1 MGLKNNIKHIA
12 IISLSFFYCSY
23 IYMIQ
28 ATRLRETGN
37 VENAGLVAVVFG
49 SFAMAAGIFLFS
61 LIYKITEGRMVKK
74 FYYIFVIV
82 SLLLFIISIFSNN
95 PMIVAICLCACCAL
109 STAGFGAGYIFLML
123 AVNVKKKDHGKV
135 FGFGYA
141 IGALITFFA
150 AKIPNADDYKAAILL
165 FACASLAVSL
175 FLIRTSVEVEQRT
188 DNLEEINLKK
198 YFIYLSLMV
207 IFAALLTALSQD
219 FIGYYALESSDAWFA
234 DSRIYYSLGLIISGL
249 LYDAKREIF
258 LICLPVSF
266 IGQLLALL
274 LLNFNVSILIVSAV
288 SYVFLGFFSL
298 FRVVGFVNLGLRKRK
313 LLYLVAFG
321 LMYERIVEG
330 IIGLMEKTI
339 LTNIIAVCMFAL
351 VLLAA
356 IMWIYM
362 FLYLKQAKNNNT
374 DEKDMLKEI
383 SIKYNLS
390 GQEEKVL
397 GYLLEGLTKKEI
409 AEKMVL
415 SVNTIKVHV
424 TNIYKKT
431 GLGKSELKEIY
442 YKKGE

>member
-28 ATRLRETGN
+28 ATRLREIADS
-37 VENAGLVAVVFG
+37 ESAGMVAVVFG
-49 SFAMAAGIFLFS
+49 SFSMAAGIFLFA
-61 LIYKITEGRMVKK
+61 LFYKISKGRLTKNY
-74 FYYIFVIV
+74 FYFFSIV
-82 SLLLFIISIFSNN
+82 SFLSFLISIFVNN
-95 PMIVAICLCACCAL
+95 SVIISLCLCLSCLL
-109 STAGFGAGYIFLML
+109 STAGFGAGYIFLAL
-123 AVNVKKKDHGKV
+123 ALNVKKAYHGRV

-150 AKIPNADDYKAAILL
+150 RNLMDGEELK
-165 FACASLAVSL
+165 AVSL
-175 FLIRTSVEVEQRT
+175 IVAFAAVLISMLLLRNSK
-188 DNLEEINLKK
+188 EIQESENDYKETNLKR

-207 IFAALLTALSQD
+207 IFAAVLTALAQD
-219 FIGYYALESSDAWFA
+219 FIGFYSLESSKAWFG
-234 DSRIYYSLGLIISGL
+234 DSRIYYSIGLVIAGL
-249 LYDAKREIF
+249 VYDAKKEIF

-274 LLNFNVSILIVSAV
+274 LLNFNVSILAVSAV
-288 SYVFLGFFSL
+288 SYIFLGFFSL
-298 FRVVGFVNLGLRKRK
+298 FRVAGFINIGLRKRS
-313 LLYLVAFG
+313 LLYMVAFG

-330 IIGLMEKTI
+330 IIGLTEKTI
-339 LTNIIAVCMFAL
+339 LTNIFTVSILAV

-362 FLYLKQAKNNNT
+362 FLYIKQASSTGKE
-374 DEKDMLKEI
+374 EKDMLKEI

-397 GYLLEGLTKKEI
+397 GYLLEDLTKKEI

-442 YKKGE
+442 YKKGI